1 MFMAV
6 FYLRKFYV
14 FFGVFGIMLS
24 CVVYFVMAIVQ
35 MKKLFKLFKW
45 LVLFVGIIL
54 LLVACYC
61 VLIWIVKE
69 MDKMK
74 GVWFIDV
81 GIMGLIYSILLDEI
95 LYYIF
100 KLDYD

>member
-1 MFMAV
+1 
-6 FYLRKFYV
+6 
-14 FFGVFGIMLS
+14 
-24 CVVYFVMAIVQ
+24 

-54 LLVACYC
+54 LLVVCYC